1 MGMKKTKFSHNFFPL
16 FSSFSHSPLTEP
28 FGTVI
33 VGCEAHCQ
41 SISSRYV
48 SDGTF
53 LFTRPDFY
61 LSRRV
66 DNRGQIT

>member
-1 MGMKKTKFSHNFFPL
+1 MGMKKTKFSHNFFTL
-16 FSSFSHSPLTEP
+16 SSLFSHSPLTEP
-28 FGTVI
+28 FGTV
-33 VGCEAHCQ
+33 VVCCEAHCQ
-41 SISSRYV
+41 GIRSCYL

-53 LFTRPDFY
+53 LFTRPNFY